1 MNSDNSNTSEEF
13 VNRTLARLQKT
24 YRLTLTV
31 TIVILAAEG
40 IYLTWLNNKLA
51 DVLEVVQITV
61 DNHRDDFNSAK
72 ELVTKIPA
80 KSEYADK
87 IAKLDNA
94 LDTITKA
101 KNAEGVAELISGRI
115 VNELNWQRDVI
126 ASNARDYLRKELD
139 QLPLRINKLIPE
151 YSSRLSHEVD
161 NWIRNYCTATNDELG
176 TTFDTFLDQHSE
188 DIRKFSEATD
198 DEEALARLDK
208 ELTLQWVHFMENTPI
223 DKYGTLKDQSGRM
236 LRRIKAANELLRPL
250 VIKNTEDLT
259 PEERR
264 LRRAVGLLIDR
275 VQHEPTKSG
284 STEQPTLSQST
295 TPTIHGAG
303 PFLCSQS

>member
-72 ELVTKIPA
+72 ELVNKIPA

-101 KNAEGVAELISGRI
+101 KNAEGVAELISSRI
-115 VNELNWQRDVI
+115 VDELNWQRDVI
-126 ASNARDYLRKELD
+126 ASNARDYLRKELE

-151 YSSRLSHEVD
+151 YSGRLSHEVD
-161 NWIRNYCTATNDELG
+161 NWIRNYCTATSDELG

-208 ELTLQWVHFMENTPI
+208 ELTIQWVHFMENTPL
-223 DKYGTLKDQSGRM
+223 DKYGTLKDQSDRM

-264 LRRAVGLLIDR
+264 LRRAVGLLMDR
-275 VQHEPTKSG
+275 VQHLPTKGG
-284 STEQPTLSQST
+284 STE
-295 TPTIHGAG
+295 
-303 PFLCSQS
+303 

>member
-72 ELVTKIPA
+72 ELVNKIPA

-101 KNAEGVAELISGRI
+101 KNAEGVAELISSRI
-115 VNELNWQRDVI
+115 VDELNWQRDVI
-126 ASNARDYLRKELD
+126 ASNARDYLRKELE

-151 YSSRLSHEVD
+151 YSGRLSHEVD
-161 NWIRNYCTATNDELG
+161 NWIRNYCTATSDELG

-208 ELTLQWVHFMENTPI
+208 ELTIQWVHFMENTPL
-223 DKYGTLKDQSGRM
+223 DKYGTLKDQSDRM

-264 LRRAVGLLIDR
+264 LRRAVGLLMDR
-275 VQHEPTKSG
+275 VQHLPTKSG
-284 STEQPTLSQST
+284 STE
-295 TPTIHGAG
+295 
-303 PFLCSQS
+303 

>member
-72 ELVTKIPA
+72 ELVNKIPA

-101 KNAEGVAELISGRI
+101 KNAEGVAELISSRI
-115 VNELNWQRDVI
+115 VDELNWQRDVI
-126 ASNARDYLRKELD
+126 ASNARDYLRKELE

-151 YSSRLSHEVD
+151 YSGRLSHEVD
-161 NWIRNYCTATNDELG
+161 NWIRNYCTATSDELG

-188 DIRKFSEATD
+188 DIRQFSEATD

-208 ELTLQWVHFMENTPI
+208 ELTIQWVHFMENTPL
-223 DKYGTLKDQSGRM
+223 DKYGTLKDQSDRM

-264 LRRAVGLLIDR
+264 LRRAVGLLMDR
-275 VQHEPTKSG
+275 VQHLPTKGG
-284 STEQPTLSQST
+284 STE
-295 TPTIHGAG
+295 
-303 PFLCSQS
+303 

>member
-72 ELVTKIPA
+72 ELVNKIPA

-94 LDTITKA
+94 LDAITKA

-126 ASNARDYLRKELD
+126 ASNARDYLRKELE

-151 YSSRLSHEVD
+151 YSGRLSHEVD
-161 NWIRNYCTATNDELG
+161 NWIRNYCTATSDELG

-208 ELTLQWVHFMENTPI
+208 ELTMQWVHFMENTPL
-223 DKYGTLKDQSGRM
+223 DKYGTLKDQSDRM

-264 LRRAVGLLIDR
+264 LRRAVGLLMDR
-275 VQHEPTKSG
+275 VQHLPTKGG
-284 STEQPTLSQST
+284 STE
-295 TPTIHGAG
+295 
-303 PFLCSQS
+303 